1 VDILI
6 IKESSSDR
14 VVERCWKSVGRRK
27 DEGGGGENSD
37 KYEYC
42 LCTKCL
48 GLKIHVEKVGLC
60 RSRSRL

>member
-1 VDILI
+1 VDTLV
-6 IKESSSDR
+6 IKESSTDR
-14 VVERCWKSVGRRK
+14 VVERFWKSVGRRK
-27 DEGGGGENSD
+27 DEGGGEISN

-60 RSRSRL
+60 RSRSR